1 MSTRKP
7 KHQPVLYI
15 NQPITQFPDIS
26 MQERFSTREEPSG
39 IQRKASN
46 MLADIDDTDHLSE
59 NDHSYSQNKH
69 FVHHS
74 EEESSGDDGR
84 ESHSNPFDTKRRTE
98 YSFQRVKHFREM
110 TVSEKIT
117 YLENY
122 PIQLTPITCL
132 YFTETTTYTGILLSN
147 LDDSIEIQL
156 PNHRKAVIDKADLK
170 EIRMLGFH

>member
-15 NQPITQFPDIS
+15 SQPITQFPDIT
-26 MQERFSTREEPSG
+26 MQERYSTREELSESS
-39 IQRKASN
+39 RKASN
-46 MLADIDDTDHLSE
+46 MLTDIDEHDSLTE
-59 NDHSYSQNKH
+59 IGHSYSQKGH
-69 FVHHS
+69 FVHQS
-74 EEESSGDDGR
+74 EEESSSVDDR
-84 ESHSNPFDTKRRTE
+84 EPYSNPFDTKRRTE

-110 TVSEKIT
+110 TVSEKIA

-122 PIQLTPITCL
+122 PIQLAPISCL
-132 YFTETTTYTGILLSN
+132 YLTRTTTYTGFLLSN

-156 PNHRKAVIDKADLK
+156 PNHRKAIIDKADLQ